1 METKRLEQGAGADFA
16 RAAQDVRLDGRRTGP
31 GADQVQLMDVDAVAA
46 MLNCSPRTV
55 WRLAD
60 GGKMPAPVHIGRLV
74 RWSRKALTA
83 WIDAGC
89 PAARQ
94 VLKAG

>member
-1 METKRLEQGAGADFA
+1 
-16 RAAQDVRLDGRRTGP
+16 
-31 GADQVQLMDVDAVAA
+31 MDVDAVAA

-60 GGKMPAPVHIGRLV
+60 GGRMPTPVRIGRLV
-74 RWSRKALTA
+74 RWSRKALAA

-89 PAARQ
+89 PVSRQ